1 MKGRTVEL
9 VILIGMSLFKG
20 GRVFGGVEGRGVSL
34 LDAAVVTLA
43 AMVH

>member
-1 MKGRTVEL
+1 MKGRIVEL

-20 GRVFGGVEGRGVSL
+20 RRVFGGVEGRGVSL
-34 LDAAVVTLA
+34 LDAVVVMLV